1 LPTIV
6 IKGLTLK
13 VAPITEQGIQERT
26 VPADIQ
32 GRTVLEVTK
41 VCLLDMEL
49 VVDCISESKEE
60 EPIRHHR
67 GTLGPVATRKGSNLM
82 DIIWADRQGQGGFH
96 ISQLKVK

>member
-1 LPTIV
+1 MD
-6 IKGLTLK
+6 
-13 VAPITEQGIQERT
+13 QGIQEKTEPVEDLLGARL
-26 VPADIQ
+26 DMQ
-32 GRTVLEVTK
+32 GRMVLEVTK

-49 VVDCISESKEE
+49 VVDCSSESKEE

-67 GTLGPVATRKGSNLM
+67 GTLSPVATRKGSNLM